1 MLIVNGILK
10 SVGTTI
16 ELTKILEGEEDEEVI
31 EDLKKKKKK
40 KDDGLIKAMI
50 ACKMY

>member
-31 EDLKKKKKK
+31 KDMKKKK
-40 KDDGLIKAMI
+40 KDDGLIEVI
-50 ACKMY
+50 IPCKMC

>member
-40 KDDGLIKAMI
+40 MMVL
-50 ACKMY
+50 